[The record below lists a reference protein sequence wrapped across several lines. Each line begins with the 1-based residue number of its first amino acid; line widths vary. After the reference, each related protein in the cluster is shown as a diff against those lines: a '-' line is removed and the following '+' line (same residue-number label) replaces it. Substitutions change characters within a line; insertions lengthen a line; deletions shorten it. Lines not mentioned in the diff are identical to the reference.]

1 MGLAERNGNFE
12 AQQVEKVNR
21 QTISKIID
29 DYVKKGTIIISD
41 EYRIYNNIAHNRVN
55 HSKGKYVFNEIHTNT
70 IESFWA
76 LFKRGYIGI
85 YHYMSKK
92 HLQRFINEFVY
103 RINNNFLSNFDIVE
117 KAILNIEGHL
127 SYRRLIND

>member
-1 MGLAERNGNFE
+1 MAERNGKFE
-12 AQQVEKVNR
+12 IQKVEKVNKE
-21 QTISKIID
+21 TITKIVEKNIEN
-29 DYVKKGTIIISD
+29 GTIILAD
-41 EYRIYNNIAHNRVN
+41 EYKVYNGIAHTRVN
-55 HSKGKYVFNEIHTNT
+55 HSKRRYVIGDIHTNT

-103 RINNNFLSNFDIVE
+103 RINNKDLSNYNIIE
-117 KAILNIEGHL
+117 KALENIEGHL
-127 SYRRLIND
+127 SYKRLTNG